1 MQINKLGISEGLM
14 IIKSNHRIFANLFI
28 LFLVFDLICTVLMVV
43 FSVLLMYF
51 FVYKINFN
59 QDLESFCQSFIKLT
73 LGVLVTI
80 KVLSAQI
87 SAIQKLQQGT
97 RLQFVDLWQQM
108 VTNNQKFMKLV
119 LCNLL
124 LIISINIF
132 LRLINFVLPMS
143 QILYDLLAGIIL
155 IIIGTLIFISTYL
168 IQEYDKT
175 TWFALSCAFDALV
188 RNWFLLLIPQFLACS
203 ILVSMSVIG
212 HFIFKMNIIWITGWF
227 FLFAWCSLPLITM
240 LGVCFCQKIF
250 HGEQQR

>member
-28 LFLVFDLICTVLMVV
+28 LFLVFDLICTVFVV
-43 FSVLLMYF
+43 VLSVLLMYF

-73 LGVLVTI
+73 LGILVTI
-80 KVLSAQI
+80 KALSAQI

-97 RLQFVDLWQQM
+97 RIQFVDLWQQM
-108 VTNNQKFMKLV
+108 VTNNQKFIKLA

-124 LIISINIF
+124 LIFIINVIFSIMNS
-132 LRLINFVLPMS
+132 VLPMTNVF
-143 QILYDLLAGIIL
+143 YDLLAVVIL
-155 IIIGTLIFISTYL
+155 TIIGTLIFISTYL
-168 IQEYDKT
+168 IQVCDKT
-175 TWFALSCAFDALV
+175 TWLALYCAFNALV
-188 RNWFLLLIPQFLACS
+188 RNWFLLLIPQFLGCS

-212 HFIFKMNIIWITGWF
+212 YFIFKMNIIWITGWF
-227 FLFAWCSLPLITM
+227 FLIAWWSLPLITM

-250 HGEQQR
+250 HDE